1 MWTVSGRYNKYMRG
15 LPQTAWMIHD
25 ERKLETSV
33 HELIADRVQEL
44 TKATGLLPH
53 DQNAMYYLKIYFPD
67 LRSGKD
73 GKVKIDGSS
82 DWNS

>member
-1 MWTVSGRYNKYMRG
+1 MRG

-44 TKATGLLPH
+44 TRATGMLPH
-53 DQNAMYYLKIYFPD
+53 DLKIPAMYLKIYLPG

-82 DWNS
+82 D